1 LILLAYI
8 NTELTTIERKL
19 MNKLL
24 FLIQLTAAVILYSSI
39 SYADDDDDWRGHG
52 HHGWGHHGHHRDHY
66 YPQPQ
71 INYYPQPQIN
81 YYPPPQINYYP
92 QPQINYYPQPQANYY
107 PQQPRY
113 SGYDQRSHQGLAGGV
128 IGSVFGYEIGNGD
141 PVAAGLGAAA
151 GSYLGNGAGGRW

>member
-1 LILLAYI
+1 M
-8 NTELTTIERKL
+8 K
-19 MNKLL
+19 KLL
-24 FLIQLTAAVILYSSI
+24 VLIQLTAVVILYSSM
-39 SYADDDDDWRGHG
+39 SYADDDGYGRRGHG
-52 HHGWGHHGHHRDHY
+52 HHGHHHRHGHY

-71 INYYPQPQIN
+71 II

-92 QPQINYYPQPQANYY
+92 QPQIYYYPQPQAEYY

-128 IGSVFGYEIGNGD
+128 IGSVFGYEIGNGE

-151 GSYLGNGAGGRW
+151 GSYLGGRW

>member
-1 LILLAYI
+1 M
-8 NTELTTIERKL
+8 K
-19 MNKLL
+19 KLL
-24 FLIQLTAAVILYSSI
+24 FLIQLTAAVILYSSL
-39 SYADDDDDWRGHG
+39 SYADDDDHGWGGHG
-52 HHGWGHHGHHRDHY
+52 HHGWGHHGHHHGHY

-92 QPQINYYPQPQANYY
+92 QPQVNYY

-128 IGSVFGYEIGNGD
+128 IGSVFGYEIGSGD

-151 GSYLGNGAGGRW
+151 GSYLGNGIGGR

>member
-1 LILLAYI
+1 MKKIFFLTQLL
-8 NTELTTIERKL
+8 
-19 MNKLL
+19 
-24 FLIQLTAAVILYSSI
+24 AAVILYSSI
-39 SYADDDDDWRGHG
+39 SYADGDDYGWRGHG
-52 HHGWGHHGHHRDHY
+52 HHGWGHHGRFRGNY

-81 YYPPPQINYYP
+81 YYQ
-92 QPQINYYPQPQANYY
+92 QPQVNYY

-128 IGSVFGYEIGNGD
+128 IGSVFGYEMGNGN

-151 GSYLGNGAGGRW
+151 GSYLGNGWR

>member
-1 LILLAYI
+1 M
-8 NTELTTIERKL
+8 K
-19 MNKLL
+19 KLL

-39 SYADDDDDWRGHG
+39 SYADDDDHGWGHHGHGHG
-52 HHGWGHHGHHRDHY
+52 HHGWGHHGHHRGHY
-66 YPQPQ
+66 YAQPQ

-92 QPQINYYPQPQANYY
+92 QPQVEYY

-128 IGSVFGYEIGNGD
+128 IGSVFGYEIGSGD
-141 PVAAGLGAAA
+141 PIAAGLGAAA
-151 GSYLGNGAGGRW
+151 GSYLGNGIGGR

>member
-1 LILLAYI
+1 M
-8 NTELTTIERKL
+8 K
-19 MNKLL
+19 KLL

-39 SYADDDDDWRGHG
+39 SNADDDDGWRGHGHG
-52 HHGWGHHGHHRDHY
+52 HHGWGHHGHHQQY
-66 YPQPQ
+66 
-71 INYYPQPQIN
+71 YYPQPQIN

-92 QPQINYYPQPQANYY
+92 QPQINYYPPPQVNYY

-141 PVAAGLGAAA
+141 PLAAGLGAAA
-151 GSYLGNGAGGRW
+151 GSYLGNGVGGRW

>member
-1 LILLAYI
+1 M
-8 NTELTTIERKL
+8 K
-19 MNKLL
+19 KLL

-39 SYADDDDDWRGHG
+39 SYADDDDGGWGGHG
-52 HHGWGHHGHHRDHY
+52 HHGRGHHGHHQEYY

-81 YYPPPQINYYP
+81 YYPPPQVNYYP
-92 QPQINYYPQPQANYY
+92 QPQVNYY
-107 PQQPRY
+107 PQQPQY

-128 IGSVFGYEIGNGD
+128 IGSVFGYEMGNGN

-151 GSYLGNGAGGRW
+151 GSYLGNGRL

>member
-1 LILLAYI
+1 M
-8 NTELTTIERKL
+8 K
-19 MNKLL
+19 KLL
-24 FLIQLTAAVILYSSI
+24 FLIQLTAAVMLYSSI
-39 SYADDDDDWRGHG
+39 SYADHDHGGGHHGHG
-52 HHGWGHHGHHRDHY
+52 HHGWGHHGHHRGHY
-66 YPQPQ
+66 YPRPQ

-81 YYPPPQINYYP
+81 YYPAPQINYYP
-92 QPQINYYPQPQANYY
+92 QPPVNYY

-151 GSYLGNGAGGRW
+151 GSFLGNGVGGRW